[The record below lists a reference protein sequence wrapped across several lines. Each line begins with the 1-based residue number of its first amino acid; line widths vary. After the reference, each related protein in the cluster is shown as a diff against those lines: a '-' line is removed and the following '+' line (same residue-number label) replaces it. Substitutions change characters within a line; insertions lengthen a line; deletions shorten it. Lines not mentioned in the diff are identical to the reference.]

1 VVAVIDCGVGI
12 VFDRSGVGTTDEDG
26 AGDWVMAR
34 IGDFRKRK
42 LAWLARDSAGGEM
55 DKITTTDYKKLLGDI
70 KERIRTAQYEA
81 LRAVNKE
88 LIALY
93 WDIGKMI
100 VERQKGKTWGQAV
113 IKKLSQDTQ
122 REFPGMAGFS
132 WRNLFYMRD
141 FYLAYAENEK
151 LQPMVAT
158 IGWTQNLLILE
169 KCKDELQ
176 REFYIRMTRKFGW
189 TKVVL
194 IHHIEN
200 KTYEKTLLNQT
211 NFDQTL
217 SPELRQQAKLAVKDE
232 YTFDFLELGDEFSER
247 QLESALMSRMALFLQ
262 EMGGIFAFVG
272 SQVRLEVGNKEFF
285 LDILLFHRRLRCPV
299 VLELKA
305 GEFIPEYIGKLQFYL
320 AVVNDTLRLPDENPV
335 IGIIL
340 CKSKNKTI
348 VEYSLRQSTSP
359 IGVAEYQTVSTLP
372 DELKGELP
380 SAEQVA
386 ILMEGID

>member
-1 VVAVIDCGVGI
+1 
-12 VFDRSGVGTTDEDG
+12 
-26 AGDWVMAR
+26 MN
-34 IGDFRKRK
+34 
-42 LAWLARDSAGGEM
+42 
-55 DKITTTDYKKLLGDI
+55 KITTTDYAKLLTEI

-100 VERQKGKTWGQAV
+100 VERQKGKSWGKSVVERLAKDLQ
-113 IKKLSQDTQ
+113 Q
-122 REFPGMAGFS
+122 EFPGISGFS
-132 WRNLFYMRD
+132 PSNLWRMKD
-141 FYLAYAENEK
+141 FYSAYADNEK
-151 LQPMVAT
+151 LAPMARE
-158 IGWTQNLLILE
+158 IGWTQNYLILE
-169 KCKDELQ
+169 KCKDDLK

-247 QLESALMSRMALFLQ
+247 QLESALMSKMVLFLR

-272 SQVRLEVGNKEFF
+272 SQVKLEVGNKEFF
-285 LDILLFHRRLRCPV
+285 LDFLLFHRRLRCPV

-320 AVVNDTLRLPDENPV
+320 AVVNDTIRLPDENPA

-340 CKSKNKTI
+340 CKSKDKTI

-359 IGVAEYQTVSTLP
+359 IGVAEYKTVSTLP
-372 DELKGELP
+372 EELKGELP
-380 SAEQVA
+380 SPEQIA
-386 ILMEGID
+386 ILMEGIE